1 MYIIPFNH
9 AHHLRMK
16 LPNNCEVKSTFY
28 LKLSITVGT
37 LSMKRYW
44 QTSTNGHLYTVADPL
59 RERFERIVNFRF
71 FSERNTLTN
80 TVSVY
85 T

>member
-37 LSMKRYW
+37 LSFKRSRYSR
-44 QTSTNGHLYTVADPL
+44 TSTNGHLYTVAVMK
-59 RERFERIVNFRF
+59 RFERIVNFKSW
-71 FSERNTLTN
+71 FSNT
-80 TVSVY
+80 S
-85 T
+85 